1 MGLHNRAQFSF
12 WLSLLNVR
20 LGYWLRSPAAA
31 KSKLNAR
38 PGLWY
43 LLRELTGRMNERTA
57 FLNLSDGG
65 HIENLGVY
73 ELLRRRCKFVVV
85 VDGEQDQEMTFH
97 AMANLQRLATIDL
110 GVRIEINLDE
120 LRRNRDGLSRSHF
133 QLCRIRYRD
142 GRFGY
147 MLYLKLSLTGNEG
160 EFLRRFRLDEPA
172 FPHHPTADQ
181 NFSEAR
187 FEAYR
192 SLGQHVGEKLFLQ
205 SIVGKMPKDEDVPI
219 ERWFAAMGM
228 SLLEPLDT
236 TASAAGCGSGTVE
249 PTVIG
254 ELA

>member
-1 MGLHNRAQFSF
+1 MDE
-12 WLSLLNVR
+12 
-20 LGYWLRSPAAA
+20 
-31 KSKLNAR
+31 K
-38 PGLWY
+38 
-43 LLRELTGRMNERTA
+43 TT

-85 VDGEQDQEMTFH
+85 VDGEQDQGMTFH
-97 AMANLQRLATIDL
+97 AMANLQRLASIDL

-120 LRRNRDGLSRSHF
+120 LRRDRDGLSRSHF
-133 QLCRIRYRD
+133 QFCRIRYSD
-142 GRFGY
+142 KEFGY

-160 EFLRRFRLDEPA
+160 EFLRRFRLDEPD

-205 SIVGKMPKDEDVPI
+205 SIVGRMPKGEDVDI
-219 ERWFAAMGM
+219 EHWFASMGR

-236 TASAAGCGSGTVE
+236 SSGVAGLGSGIADTTVAIE
-249 PTVIG
+249 PR
-254 ELA
+254 

>member
-1 MGLHNRAQFSF
+1 MD
-12 WLSLLNVR
+12 
-20 LGYWLRSPAAA
+20 
-31 KSKLNAR
+31 
-38 PGLWY
+38 
-43 LLRELTGRMNERTA
+43 ERTA

-85 VDGEQDQEMTFH
+85 VDGEQDQDMTFH
-97 AMANLQRLATIDL
+97 AMANLQRLASIDL

-120 LRRNRDGLSRSHF
+120 LRRDRDGLSRSHF
-133 QLCRIRYRD
+133 QFCRIRYRD
-142 GRFGY
+142 GQFGY

-205 SIVGKMPKDEDVPI
+205 SIVGALPMEQDVDI
-219 ERWFAAMGM
+219 ERWFAAMGR
-228 SLLEPLDT
+228 SLLEP
-236 TASAAGCGSGTVE
+236 
-249 PTVIG
+249 P
-254 ELA
+254 